1 MMTNFK
7 GWWVNIINLK
17 NILIYSNRILNFF
30 LKSIRDR
37 LADEYLVHMRYH
49 KMKKKR
55 KRKRNCGQRGLVVK
69 INT

>member
-49 KMKKKR
+49 KMKKK
-55 KRKRNCGQRGLVVK
+55 KEK
-69 INT
+69 